1 MLYNCACN
9 LYIQNYVA
17 IYEQLAIFNSQL
29 AIFNSHTLN
38 SRILLPNFCVK
49 WYKNACLDFSRDQY
63 WTRAFELYNLS
74 CQINGGGWQSSEKF
88 TKRLCQNKRGWEIS
102 EKSKEREV
110 GIFWRI
116 L

>member
-17 IYEQLAIFNSQL
+17 IYEQL

-63 WTRAFELYNLS
+63 WTKALS
-74 CQINGGGWQSSEKF
+74 CI
-88 TKRLCQNKRGWEIS
+88 IS
-102 EKSKEREV
+102 AAK
-110 GIFWRI
+110 
-116 L
+116 